1 MRRKLGALADA
12 LVGRFS
18 DHHAFYCRQV
28 LDHLDFINKMI
39 TDLGG
44 RIDAE
49 TAAYEPQI
57 ALLDTVPGID
67 RRGAQ
72 TILAEIGP
80 EMHRFASRVPQLRVD
95 IVGGRPNQHGHL
107 RSPPWLRL
115 GHDGGIC
122 VRSVPIPA
130 SGE

>member
-80 EMHRFASRVPQLRVD
+80 EMHRFASLGSAAPRRYSR
-95 IVGGRPNQHGHL
+95 RP
-107 RSPPWLRL
+107 PK
-115 GHDGGIC
+115 
-122 VRSVPIPA
+122 PA
-130 SGE
+130 RPSAITTVASAGT